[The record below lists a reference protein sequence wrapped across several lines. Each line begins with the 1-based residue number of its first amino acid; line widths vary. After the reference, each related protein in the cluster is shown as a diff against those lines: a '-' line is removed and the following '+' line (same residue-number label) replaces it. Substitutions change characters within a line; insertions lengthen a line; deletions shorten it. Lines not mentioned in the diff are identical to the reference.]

1 MTLSTQT
8 IEKEKRSTS
17 DQLVIF
23 DVRDVNVFVA

>member
-17 DQLVIF
+17 GCDF